1 MHIKLDFKAN
11 KTNWSSC
18 VMPCYILDAIVYTL
32 EFLFLPLTIIL
43 VSLSDLFVH
52 RAIFDVER
60 TLNKVI
66 SVFKKLNELIGYS
79 FFIYLPSSPKR
90 VLEFTTNPTSFRM
103 LGAFVA
109 SIVCKQVDFFS
120 FIYNNLYNRHSN

>member
-11 KTNWSSC
+11 KTNWSSSC
-18 VMPCYILDAIVYTL
+18 VMPCYLLDAIVYTL

-52 RAIFDVER
+52 RATFDVEQ

-66 SVFKKLNELIGYS
+66 SVFKKLNELTGYS

-90 VLEFTTNPTSFRM
+90 VLELTTNPTSFRM
-103 LGAFVA
+103 LGAFVV
-109 SIVCKQVDFFS
+109 SIVCKQVDFFL
-120 FIYNNLYNRHSN
+120 FHI